1 MQMLQDPNTFPWVA
15 ASAKSSRGRTDQ
27 IRLGYTFEELDILS
41 VRQEIRE
48 RIAMLWG
55 VTPMYQGDSSSV
67 GGLTRETAQTSMF
80 ENLVESYQNIINRG
94 VIPFILKSLGIT
106 DWEIQLTPPLER
118 TEEDKLRL
126 DKQRIENAQAMINLG
141 YTPTKTKGVDIKFT
155 YEKAPQ
161 PPMGMPGMEGMPPPP
176 MGGPPPP
183 MAPPMD
189 PGMAPPPAGPM
200 PPPPPA
206 G

>member
-1 MQMLQDPNTFPWVA
+1 
-15 ASAKSSRGRTDQ
+15 
-27 IRLGYTFEELDILS
+27 
-41 VRQEIRE
+41 
-48 RIAMLWG
+48 MLWG

-80 ENLVESYQNIINRG
+80 ENLVESYQNVINRG

-141 YTPTKTKGVDIKFT
+141 YTPIKTKGTEVKFT
-155 YEKAPQ
+155 FEKAPQ
-161 PPMGMPGMEGMPPPP
+161 PPMGMPGMEGAGGLPGMPPP
-176 MGGPPPP
+176 MPPEG
-183 MAPPMD
+183 
-189 PGMAPPPAGPM
+189 GMAPPPPPAPAGGM

-206 G
+206 

>member
-1 MQMLQDPNTFPWVA
+1 
-15 ASAKSSRGRTDQ
+15 
-27 IRLGYTFEELDILS
+27 
-41 VRQEIRE
+41 
-48 RIAMLWG
+48 
-55 VTPMYQGDSSSV
+55 
-67 GGLTRETAQTSMF
+67 MF

-94 VIPFILKSLGIT
+94 VIPFILKAIGIT

-161 PPMGMPGMEGMPPPP
+161 PPMGMPGMEGMGMPPPP
-176 MGGPPPP
+176 MGGPAPPP
-183 MAPPMD
+183 MASPMD